1 MDRIL
6 HNSLSDFSVYFRE
19 ITEVFSGS
27 AVMLLFF
34 LSFFLSFLYNTLTLA
49 FVGCL
54 KFYMIIFSVVHFTF
68 IPHLFTMTDFE
79 GHRTHRDGAFY
90 FPASNESNCAVAF
103 LVWGY
108 LFALVEKSGTLW
120 WYWQKYFTMQPSH
133 VIRLLL
139 HKTHFMRVNQYLKN
153 TC

>member
-54 KFYMIIFSVVHFTF
+54 KFYMIIFSVH
-68 IPHLFTMTDFE
+68 I
-79 GHRTHRDGAFY
+79 
-90 FPASNESNCAVAF
+90 
-103 LVWGY
+103 Y
-108 LFALVEKSGTLW
+108 L
-120 WYWQKYFTMQPSH
+120 P
-133 VIRLLL
+133 
-139 HKTHFMRVNQYLKN
+139 
-153 TC
+153 